1 MYTFYMV
8 LIYKDLRVIENRALK
23 SIISPLDLFPTFA
36 LSKER
41 KSPFLGI
48 FLMIPVVIC
57 LVSEGFQWIDDGIW
71 SPIFLQNISGDIIE
85 KTSFVQNTVILVAVY
100 DTSKLCLKY
109 TSEYIASAMKKECF
123 SKMLPE
129 VLDESLNVCGSDWFD
144 HKKGLCRYI
153 LRHHFLCQ
161 FDDFRSF
168 CYLIEIW
175 KPFFVFSNP

>member
-71 SPIFLQNISGDIIE
+71 SPIFLQNMSGDIIE
-85 KTSFVQNTVILVAVY
+85 EPSLVQNTVILVAVY
-100 DTSKLCLKY
+100 DTSELCLEYPSK
-109 TSEYIASAMKKECF
+109 YIASAMKKECF
-123 SKMLPE
+123 SKMLPK
-129 VLDESLNVCGSDWFD
+129 VLDESLNICGSDWFD

-153 LRHHFLCQ
+153 LRHPLLSQLDNFCS
-161 FDDFRSF
+161 FR
-168 CYLIEIW
+168 YLIEIR
-175 KPFFVFSNP
+175 KSFFVFSNP